1 LTVWALAQRWASLT
15 RDTRKGIKRV

>member
-1 LTVWALAQRWASLT
+1 LIEWALAQNRGALT